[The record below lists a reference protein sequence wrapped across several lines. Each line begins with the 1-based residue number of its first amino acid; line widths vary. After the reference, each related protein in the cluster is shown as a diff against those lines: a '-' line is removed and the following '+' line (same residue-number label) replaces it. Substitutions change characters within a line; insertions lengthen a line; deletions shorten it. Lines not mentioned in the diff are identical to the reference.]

1 MPRAVFE
8 PVVPV
13 CERPRD
19 GTQFSINHNSK
30 HITLGRLNHPALLCP
45 SEILFHWPGFQ
56 PGPAWGK
63 VSFQLY
69 DSVPS
74 LKVACMLWWLM
85 SCGLFIRPFV
95 SAHWAKPQT
104 RVFWCRHF
112 AVHEKWVIT
121 EPSPFRENGPLIST
135 VQATEFHA
143 RNMRSLDTTSG
154 VPVEISIEIFETL
167 RPLPNFP
174 EISLPLI

>member
-13 CERPRD
+13 GGRPRD
-19 GTQFSINHNSK
+19 RTLFNINHNSK

-74 LKVACMLWWLM
+74 LKVACMLRWLM
-85 SCGLFIRPFV
+85 SCGHFIRPFV
-95 SAHWAKPQT
+95 SADWVQPQT
-104 RVFWCRHF
+104 SVFWSRIFTAHYT
-112 AVHEKWVIT
+112 WVIT
-121 EPSPFRENGPLIST
+121 EPSPFRENEPLIST
-135 VQATEFHA
+135 TQA
-143 RNMRSLDTTSG
+143 RNMRSLDTTSR
-154 VPVEISIEIFETL
+154 VLDEISIKIFETL
-167 RPLPNFP
+167 SP
-174 EISLPLI
+174 